1 MKTRKESEKLL
12 EEYIENEAL
21 RHHCKM
27 VAQAMEA
34 YAKHLGKS
42 EQEIDI
48 WWTAGLLHDLD
59 WEKFP
64 DEHPNKAVNEILPEL
79 GYPEEI
85 LDAIRAHAPGRTGK
99 NADRDIERYLFACD
113 ELCGF
118 IHASSLIRPEG
129 YKGMKVK
136 SIKKK
141 LNTARFAAN
150 VSREDI
156 AEGADLINSTLDEHI
171 QFLLNVF
178 V

>member
-156 AEGADLINSTLDEHI
+156 AEGADLINSTLEEHI